1 MPRWPLAL
9 VRYTLPMMWS
19 GRIPELITAGLD
31 WVARLLRG
39 ERGGPAHLRTGR
51 KGEEMAYYF
60 LRRQGYTMVAR
71 NWRCARHK
79 GEIDLI
85 GWDGSVLCFIEVKTR
100 SSHAVKSA
108 EAAVDRA
115 KQVELRRMAAEFLR
129 GRWPRPHSRFDV
141 VSIYL
146 VPGTAA
152 QIDLFKGAF
161 SWRTMSGK
169 RRPPF

>member
-1 MPRWPLAL
+1 MLN
-9 VRYTLPMMWS
+9 
-19 GRIPELITAGLD
+19 GRIAQLITAGLERM
-31 WVARLLRG
+31 ARLLRG
-39 ERGGPAHLRTGR
+39 PRGGPAHLRTGR

-85 GWDGSVLCFIEVKTR
+85 GWDGGVLCFIEVKTR

-115 KQVELRRMAAEFLR
+115 KQVELRRMASEFLR
-129 GRWPRPHSRFDV
+129 GRRPRPHFRFDV

-146 VPGTAA
+146 VPGKAA
-152 QIDLFKGAF
+152 QIDLFKEAF